1 MAIRLHS
8 RSGGTAARLADSRHI
23 AVPAAD
29 NRRIAAAVVS
39 AVAAVG
45 VGRIAVAVV
54 AADNRLADTAL
65 VAVVAGA
72 VVEAAPLALG
82 VGSSALAPRPLS
94 PW

>member
-8 RSGGTAARLADSRHI
+8 RSAEIVARPADNRHI
-23 AVPAAD
+23 AAPAVD
-29 NRRIAAAVVS
+29 NLRIAAAVVP
-39 AVAAVG
+39 AVAAAG

-65 VAVVAGA
+65 VAGA

-82 VGSSALAPRPLS
+82 VGSSALVPRPLS
-94 PW
+94 LW